1 MKRLYVIAAFMLAL
15 NVVGTGFT
23 YAVSAGK
30 EAAETMPASPVSQ
43 ERMQAVYEAVNT
55 PNKFGLV
62 MAPADNQHK
71 MDCPTVFREG
81 DCWYMT
87 YLVYNG
93 KGGKDGRGYE
103 TWLAQSANLLQW
115 TSLGRVLAFQN
126 SGWDRHQRGGYPALI
141 DPTWG
146 GDYGIKA
153 YKNRYWMTYIGG
165 DTQGYEQGVL
175 KIGLANTRQSVTRT
189 HPWKTRSKPIL
200 TPTDKGRGWWENLT
214 LYKSSVLWDSTQTL
228 GQPFVLFYNAGGVNP
243 TTKVKGE
250 RVGIALSNDM
260 KRWTRYPGNPILNHE
275 GGITGDA
282 VVQRMGDLWVM
293 FYFSAFRPGVA
304 HNAFNTFCCSYDL
317 VNWTDWTGEPLIYP
331 SEPYDN
337 QFAHKSSVVCHE
349 GVVYHFY
356 CAVNKDDQ
364 RGIALATSKPMGRST
379 VCFPKP
385 DQPASIRVDSLL
397 EDGWL
402 SLLEPDSGLLSNG
415 SLPNGS
421 LPNGSLPNGLP
432 SIESLPLEALQPVR
446 LPHNWDTY
454 HGARRLKHGNLHGTA
469 WYKRQLETPSALW
482 GKRCLLFFEGVGS
495 YATVY
500 VNGKQVGHHR
510 GGRTTFTLDITEALR
525 AKGTNEVLV
534 KAEHPAYITD
544 LPWVCGGCSG
554 ESGFSEGSQPL
565 GIHRPVHLI
574 ITDEAR
580 VLPFGV
586 HLWNEPGSIKADGAL
601 TQVRTTVRSDSR
613 VPRQLEL
620 VSRLIDAFNV
630 QRARAVDTFT
640 LHPGQRCTL
649 PQVLELKTAPERWSP
664 DKPYLYTLVTLI
676 KENGKVIDEVKTPYG
691 FRTVKWPHPNGSG
704 DGRFFLNDKPVFIN
718 GICEYEHQLGNS
730 HAFTPEQINARVAQ
744 CKAAGFN
751 AFREAHQPHNLRY
764 TQALDKD
771 GLLQWSQLSAHC
783 WFDTPAFREQFL
795 ASLDEWIIERR
806 NSPSIV
812 MWGLQN
818 ESSLPAAFAAACTER
833 IRQLDPTASTERLVT
848 TCNGGEGT
856 DWNVVQNW
864 SGTYSGDP
872 NLYGEELVK
881 ERLNGEYGAWRTL
894 DLHTE
899 GGFRK
904 EPPYSEDRF
913 CHLMAQKIGLAEQ
926 HKDSL
931 CGHFLWLL
939 NSHDNPG
946 RVQNEEGYRD
956 IDRIGPFNYKGL
968 LTPWGEPLDAYY
980 LYRSQY
986 APKETAPMVYLVSHT
1001 WPDRWTTPGQKD
1013 SLLVYSNCD
1022 SVVVYNDAVDP
1033 DHLADYAETCLG
1045 SRCRPTDANG
1055 LPLKGSAFQ
1064 WDGFLLRYNVL
1075 HALGYVDGHI
1085 VAQDLIVLNHLQK
1098 APGSS
1103 VVLDPIH
1110 RSMPTVDV
1118 NAASGYTYLYRVNCG
1133 GPAYLDSH
1141 GQRWMADRPR
1151 GNSNGWGS
1159 LSWTDAFEKGSHPA
1173 NQPQRGWHPLSRP
1186 PLAWHPYLASQRS
1199 TNDPIAGTSDPA
1211 LFQTFRYGREQL
1223 AYTFPV
1229 QPGRYRIEF
1238 YTTEPWYGTG
1248 GGLYAKGWRLFDV
1261 AVNGITLFDDLDCW
1275 WEAGHDGALK
1285 RVAEVN
1291 VTDTLLRLHFPEVK
1305 AGQALVC
1312 ALAIAAVAQE
1322 RLDTFPPAP
1331 PLFFQ
1336 TTASTPSQEPNHWLS
1351 TNDVVFEQTSQKLT
1365 NLPPVLHAAQ
1375 WLAAGSPT
1383 GRIDA
1388 VLTLCQPSDLYLAL
1402 AKNGRTP
1409 GGFEPTNLTLTTD
1422 WGEVFRLVKSS
1433 VEPGQRLESQTWNSP
1448 LVLAVPTLNAPEE
1461 VVQRPSIRFEAEAAQ
1476 RSGVVDTGLVYLDKA
1491 CVAVRKKG
1499 PFSLS
1504 WVVEPGLAGVYTFR
1518 FRYRN
1523 TTDTVTTLR
1532 IQVVAADGRVM
1543 RDDTMDFPPA
1553 SEKWRV
1559 ISTTTG
1565 EAINAGRY
1573 TVRLSGTDA
1582 IGYWLDS
1589 LDFQ

>member
-1 MKRLYVIAAFMLAL
+1 MVRNALIVALWMNLLVAGSTIAAF
-15 NVVGTGFT
+15 
-23 YAVSAGK
+23 AG
-30 EAAETMPASPVSQ
+30 PVSQ
-43 ERMQAVYEAVNT
+43 QRMQAVYEAVST
-55 PNKFGLV
+55 PHKFGLV

-81 DCWYMT
+81 DSWYMT
-87 YLVYNG
+87 YLVYDG

-103 TWLAQSANLLQW
+103 TWLAKSDDLLHW
-115 TSLGRVLAFQN
+115 TTLGRVLPFADK
-126 SGWDRHQRGGYPALI
+126 GWDPHQRGGYPALI

-146 GDYGIKA
+146 GEYGIKA

-175 KIGLANTRQSVTRT
+175 KIGLASTKQLVMQA
-189 HPWKTRSKPIL
+189 HPWQTTSKPIL
-200 TPTDKGRGWWENLT
+200 TPTDKDGGWWENLT

-228 GQPFVLFYNAGGVNP
+228 GKPFVMFYNAGGVNP

-250 RVGIALSNDM
+250 RVGIALSDNM

-293 FYFSAFRPGVA
+293 FYFSAFRPGVV

-317 VNWTDWTGEPLIYP
+317 VNWTDWTGEPLIFP

-337 QFAHKSSVVCHE
+337 QFAHKSSVIYHE

-364 RGIALATSKPMGRST
+364 RGIALATSTSMGRST
-379 VCFPKP
+379 LRFPQP
-385 DQPASIRVDSLL
+385 DTPTSVRVDSLL
-397 EDGWL
+397 TDGWQ
-402 SLLEPDSGLLSNG
+402 SWLETDAASSQAASGQAET
-415 SLPNGS
+415 
-421 LPNGSLPNGLP
+421 
-432 SIESLPLEALQPVR
+432 IEALPKAGWQTIR

-454 HGARRLKHGNLHGTA
+454 HGARRLRHGNLHGTA
-469 WYKRQLETPSALW
+469 WYKRSLDTPANLT
-482 GKRCLLFFEGVGS
+482 GKRCLLYFEGVGS
-495 YATVY
+495 YATVF
-500 VNGKQVGHHR
+500 VNGRQVGHHR
-510 GGRTTFTLDITEALR
+510 GGRTTFTLDITDALR
-525 AKGTNEVLV
+525 PSGSNALLV
-534 KAEHPAYITD
+534 KAEHPAFITD

-574 ITDEAR
+574 VADEAR

-586 HLWNEPGSIKADGAL
+586 HLWNEAGSIKTDGAS
-601 TQVRTTVRSDSR
+601 TQVRTTVHSDSKA
-613 VPRQLEL
+613 PRQLEL
-620 VSRLIDAFNV
+620 VSRLVDAFNV
-630 QRARAVDTFT
+630 QRARSVDTFT
-640 LHPGQRCTL
+640 LQPGQTRTL
-649 PQVLELKTAPERWSP
+649 PQVLELKTAPERWST
-664 DKPYLYTLVTLI
+664 DKPYLYTLITLI

-691 FRTVKWPHPNGSG
+691 FRTVRWPNPNGTG
-704 DGRFFLNDKPVFIN
+704 DGRFYLNEQPLFIN

-730 HAFTPEQINARVAQ
+730 HAFTAEQIASRIDQ

-771 GLLQWSQLSAHC
+771 GLLQWSQLSAHI
-783 WFDTPAFREQFL
+783 WYDTPAFREQFL
-795 ASLDEWIIERR
+795 ASLEEWIVERR

-818 ESSLPAAFAAACTER
+818 ESSLPAAFAATCTEL
-833 IRQLDPTASTERLVT
+833 IRTLDPTASTERLVT

-872 NLYGEELVK
+872 DRYGQELVK

-899 GGFRK
+899 GGFIK
-904 EPPYSEDRF
+904 DPPYSEDRF

-968 LTPWGEPLDAYY
+968 LTPWGEPLDAFY

-1001 WPDRWTTPGQKD
+1001 WPDRWTTPGLKD

-1022 SVVVYNDAVDP
+1022 SVVVYNEAVNLDRLD
-1033 DHLADYAETCLG
+1033 DHAAACLG
-1045 SRCRPTDANG
+1045 SRCRPKGPDG

-1064 WDGFLLRYNVL
+1064 WDGILIRYNVL
-1075 HALGYVDGHI
+1075 HALGYVDGRV
-1085 VAQDLIVLNHLQK
+1085 VAQDLIVLNHLPK
-1098 APGSS
+1098 APEAT
-1103 VVLDPIH
+1103 VVLDPVH
-1110 RSMPTVDV
+1110 RSMPVVDLTP
-1118 NAASGYTYLYRVNCG
+1118 APDYTYLYRVNCG
-1133 GPAYLDSH
+1133 GPTYVDSH

-1151 GNSNGWGS
+1151 SGAAGWGS
-1159 LSWTDAFEKGSHPA
+1159 VSWTDAFQSEK
-1173 NQPQRGWHPLSRP
+1173 GWHPF
-1186 PLAWHPYLASQRS
+1186 LASQRS
-1199 TNDPIAGTSDPA
+1199 TNDPIAGTTDPS

-1223 AYTFPV
+1223 AFEFPV
-1229 QPGRYRIEF
+1229 KPGRYRVEV

-1248 GGLYAKGWRLFDV
+1248 GGLHAEGWRIFDV
-1261 AVNGITLFDDLDCW
+1261 AVNGVTLFDDLDSW
-1275 WEAGHDGALK
+1275 WNAGHDGALK
-1285 RVAEVN
+1285 RVTEVT

-1305 AGQALVC
+1305 AGQALIC
-1312 ALAIAAVAQE
+1312 ALAIAAVPQQALQE
-1322 RLDTFPPAP
+1322 GPVTTKGNKQSALEPAPPAP
-1331 PLFFQ
+1331 SLF
-1336 TTASTPSQEPNHWLS
+1336 TWSSTSASTPNEPNHWLS
-1351 TNDVVFEQTSQKLT
+1351 TNPLVFEETSQKLR
-1365 NLPPVLHAAQ
+1365 NLPPVLYGAQ
-1375 WLAAGSPT
+1375 WVAAAAVT
-1383 GRIDA
+1383 DHLEA
-1388 VLTLCQPSDLYLAL
+1388 VLTIQKPTDLYLAL
-1402 AKNGRTP
+1402 TADRLVP
-1409 GGFEPTNLTLTTD
+1409 AGFEPSGLTLETD
-1422 WGEVFRLVKSS
+1422 KGEPFNLVKARFTS
-1433 VEPGQRLESQTWNSP
+1433 GQRLESQSWNSP
-1448 LVLAVPTLNAPEE
+1448 LVMAVPALDTPEE
-1461 VVQRPSIRFEAEAAQ
+1461 RPLRPSLRYEAEAAQ
-1476 RSGVVDTGLVYLDKA
+1476 WSGVIDTGLVHLDKA
-1491 CVAVRKKG
+1491 CVTVSKKG
-1499 PFSLS
+1499 AFSLA
-1504 WVVEPGLAGVYTFR
+1504 WTVEPGLAGVYSLR

-1523 TTDTVTTLR
+1523 TTETVKTLR

-1543 RDDTMDFPPA
+1543 RDAPMVFPPA
-1553 SEKWRV
+1553 SDKWRV

-1565 EAINAGRY
+1565 EAINAGHY
-1573 TVRLSGTDA
+1573 TISLSGTDA
-1582 IGYWLDS
+1582 VGFWLDS